1 VEPIPETRELL
12 ELLKVGPDSDRL
24 ESWLYSRAQQVAALI
39 PDCVGVSIAL
49 FGEEAVT
56 FTFVITAES
65 LRLIDAA
72 QFLDGG
78 PCQESARSDVTLA
91 TDVLSEQRWHLFALA
106 EAATGVQSSLSLPLR
121 ADGAPSGSVNFYGS
135 RPDTFTDRARELAT
149 LFGAAADDAV
159 SNADLPMTGLQRA
172 RTSAQQVR
180 ADARLDIAIGILA
193 ERQGLPIEEA
203 RERLHDAAARAGIEV
218 GALARLLLVGEGHPS
233 P

>member
-1 VEPIPETRELL
+1 MEPIPETRELL
-12 ELLKVGPDSDRL
+12 DLLKVGPDSDRL
-24 ESWLYSRAQQVAALI
+24 ETWLFDRAQQVAALI

-56 FTFVITAES
+56 FTFLITADR

-78 PCQESARSDVTLA
+78 PCQESADGGVALQ

-121 ADGAPSGSVNFYGS
+121 SDDSPSGSVNFYGS
-135 RPDTFTDRARELAT
+135 APDTFTDRARELAR

-159 SNADLPMTGLQRA
+159 ANADLPMTGLQRA
-172 RTSAQQVR
+172 RRSARQVK
-180 ADARLDIAIGILA
+180 ADARLDIAIGVLA
-193 ERQGLPIEEA
+193 ERQGLAIEVA

-218 GALARLLLVGEGHPS
+218 GALAQLLLVGEGHPS
-233 P
+233 A